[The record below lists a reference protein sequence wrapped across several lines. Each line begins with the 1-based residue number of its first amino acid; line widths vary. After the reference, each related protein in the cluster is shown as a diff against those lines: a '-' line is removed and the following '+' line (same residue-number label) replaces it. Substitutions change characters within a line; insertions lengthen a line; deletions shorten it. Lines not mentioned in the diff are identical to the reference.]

1 MKLIV
6 LVIHMFLY
14 DGIEEE
20 ASFIYPTMEE
30 CMREKA
36 RKEVDLIGFP
46 VERVEAACELQDPQP
61 FPPPTVCLPLVPLV
75 SCVQE

>member
-6 LVIHMFLY
+6 LVIHMFLF
-14 DGIEEE
+14 DGVQEE
-20 ASFIYPTMEE
+20 ASFIFPTMEE

-46 VERVEAACELQDPQP
+46 VERVEAVCELQDPQP
-61 FPPPTVCLPLVPLV
+61 PPGPAACLPLVPLV